1 MEYDLNIDIEV
12 SKIVEIT
19 PRINSTKKSLNV
31 KAEMSRFQIAN
42 LISRSLYNF
51 DVAQMNQALSEYGI
65 KLSTF

>member
-1 MEYDLNIDIEV
+1 MEYDLNIEIEV

-51 DVAQMNQALSEYGI
+51 DVDSLNQALSEYGI